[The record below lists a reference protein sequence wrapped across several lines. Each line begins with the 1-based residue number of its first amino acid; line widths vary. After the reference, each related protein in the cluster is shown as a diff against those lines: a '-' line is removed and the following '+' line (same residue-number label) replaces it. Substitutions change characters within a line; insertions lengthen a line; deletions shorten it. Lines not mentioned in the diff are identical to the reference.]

1 MINVRGSK
9 SRFGLILFGV
19 AAANIWIVGPLAAQ
33 RGAEGRRDGER
44 PDRAQLE
51 QRMRAQMARMMKER
65 LGLTDAQGEQLSGVV
80 QGFAARR
87 GEMGRSEQATRRR
100 IEALMLDGGTDEDEA
115 LELLV
120 RMAELRA
127 EEATLLADEQEALL
141 EVISPIQLLQMQAL
155 REQLGRRIRTL
166 RGRGEDQRGVRR
178 RGGGSDGRPIGPERP
193 QGWR

>member
-155 REQLGRRIRTL
+155 REQLG
-166 RGRGEDQRGVRR
+166 
-178 RGGGSDGRPIGPERP
+178 
-193 QGWR
+193 